1 MRPLILFAAL
11 TACMLFAAPAPARA
25 ECAGGF
31 CGLLPGAPVA
41 RLASA
46 VRNREFRPVARLV
59 AARPLRSVFANR
71 PVRGALRGMGSLFC
85 R

>member
-1 MRPLILFAAL
+1 MKGLILFAAL
-11 TACMLFAAPAPARA
+11 TAAMLFTTPARA
-25 ECAGGF
+25 ECAGGV

-59 AARPLRSVFANR
+59 AARPVRSVFANR
-71 PVRGALRGMGSLFC
+71 PVRSALRGLFC

>member
-1 MRPLILFAAL
+1 MRPFILIAVLFAAL
-11 TACMLFAAPAPARA
+11 LFTTPAKAN
-25 ECAGGF
+25 CASGV

-59 AARPLRSVFANR
+59 AARPVRSSFANR
-71 PVRGALRGMGSLFC
+71 QPVRRALRGVGSLFC

>member
-1 MRPLILFAAL
+1 MKGLILFAAL
-11 TACMLFAAPAPARA
+11 TACLLFTAPVRA
-25 ECAGGF
+25 ECSGGF

-59 AARPLRSVFANR
+59 AARPLRSLFANR
-71 PVRGALRGMGSLFC
+71 QPVRRALRGVGSLFA

>member
-1 MRPLILFAAL
+1 MRSFVLFAAL
-11 TACMLFAAPAPARA
+11 FAALLFATPARA
-25 ECAGGF
+25 NCAGGV

-59 AARPLRSVFANR
+59 AARPVRSFVDNR
-71 PVRGALRGMGSLFC
+71 QPVRRALRGVGAPFV

>member
-1 MRPLILFAAL
+1 MRGLILFAAL
-11 TACMLFAAPAPARA
+11 FACMLFAAPARA
-25 ECAGGF
+25 ECAGGV

-59 AARPLRSVFANR
+59 AARPVRSVFANR
-71 PVRGALRGMGSLFC
+71 PVRSALRGLFC

>member
-1 MRPLILFAAL
+1 MRSFILFAAL
-11 TACMLFAAPAPARA
+11 FAAMLFAAPARA
-25 ECAGGF
+25 NCAGGV

-59 AARPLRSVFANR
+59 AARPLRSVFAR
-71 PVRGALRGMGSLFC
+71 QPVRRALRGVGSLFV